1 VSHPLR
7 IELPTPFPI
16 GTVNAYLLRGEPLT
30 LVDAGARTPES
41 LAALEATLR
50 AEGLRVEDLE
60 LLVLT
65 HHHVDHAGLAETV
78 RARSGCDVAA
88 HGIVGKLLRDLPATR
103 AAQDA
108 WAAALLQL
116 HGAPED
122 VVETVAA
129 VSGGAT
135 GLSES
140 VDVGRELAEGD
151 KLVAGGRELHV
162 LLRPGHSVG
171 DTLFVDRDGWAI
183 VGDHLL
189 SIGPSVAVAERP
201 AGDHVDPRRRP
212 QALLGY
218 RESLASTATLGL
230 EHALTGH
237 GPPVDGPAAAI
248 EARVAVQYKRAARL
262 RRELESGPR
271 TAWELVETIRGGRVL
286 GGEGH
291 PISEAYVVF
300 SDIVAHL
307 DLLTADG
314 RAHELNRDD
323 GCVVFAAA

>member
-1 VSHPLR
+1 MAEPVR

-16 GTVNAYLLRGEPLT
+16 GTVNAYLVLGSPLT
-30 LVDAGARTPES
+30 LVDAGPRTAEA
-41 LAALEATLR
+41 LAALEAALG
-50 AEGLRVEDLE
+50 AVGAALEEVEQ
-60 LLVLT
+60 LVLT

-78 RARSGCDVAA
+78 RARAGCPVVA
-88 HGIVGKLLRDLPATR
+88 HSIVAGLLRDLPATR

-108 WAAALLQL
+108 WAAALLHL
-116 HGAPED
+116 HGAPPD

-129 VSGGAT
+129 VSSGAE

-140 VDVGRELAEGD
+140 VHVGRELADGD
-151 KLVAGGRELHV
+151 TVRAGGRDLRV

-201 AGDHVDPRRRP
+201 PGDADPRRRP
-212 QALLGY
+212 QALVGY
-218 RESLASTATLGL
+218 RRSLAATAALGL
-230 EHALTGH
+230 ARALAGH
-237 GPPVDGPAAAI
+237 GAPVDDPASAI
-248 EARVAVQYKRAARL
+248 AARVGVQERRAARL
-262 RRELESGPR
+262 LRELEGGPR

-286 GGEGH
+286 GGVGH
-291 PISEAYVVF
+291 PISEAFVVF

-307 DLLTADG
+307 DLLTAEG
-314 RAHELNRDD
+314 RAEEVERGD
-323 GCVVFAAA
+323 GTVAFAAA